1 VRERAEE
8 KREVRKGFE
17 KKIKMETAKQ

>member
-8 KREVRKGFE
+8 KREVMKGFE